1 MLGFPVSLIVG
12 CVQVMAG
19 RADRFMSEVVVDMA
33 QIDVLVSHVRS
44 CGVPQPMDGA
54 MACNDPREAR
64 FLELAV
70 HVAGIHEC
78 TVRHTPDHVIQDL
91 EAGMRQGNTAQLKT
105 MYEPAGAY
113 R

>member
-1 MLGFPVSLIVG
+1 
-12 CVQVMAG
+12 
-19 RADRFMSEVVVDMA
+19 
-33 QIDVLVSHVRS
+33 
-44 CGVPQPMDGA
+44 
-54 MACNDPREAR
+54 MACNDSRRVESR

-78 TVRHTPDHVIQDL
+78 TVHHTPDHVTQDL
-91 EAGMRQGNTAQLKT
+91 EAGMRHGNTAQLKT